1 METTINIPVLFRVK
15 PDPKHPDRSVH
26 PWPVVNRGN
35 AINRVQKILKANH
48 VTGIPSRWP
57 KIYYGQTRANL
68 NLNRTYRNTDALT
81 LPDGVYLYLIEYNPS
96 TNRYHKSFVRVHN
109 LLEAGSRHFQLP
121 VRNQGRVILAAGELS
136 KEGRVIKFNL
146 ESGTYTK
153 NLMAKTIGYM
163 ANANTNNLKGKDPKQ
178 ILEAKYIRIVKNALR
193 NMNGNKNYVTN
204 ILIPKIPGSLQ
215 NLLNRG
221 NLSFYHGSPTNK
233 TRARVLANLENAGLN
248 TNSATKLI
256 RKLVAEGPPKNS
268 GAARAS
274 PPNPKRKA
282 TNNNGN
288 AARPTKV
295 NRRSGRSA
303 RRV

>member
-1 METTINIPVLFRVK
+1 MEPTLNVKKLFGVPSRN
-15 PDPKHPDRSVH
+15 
-26 PWPVVNRGN
+26 WPVVNRGN

-48 VTGIPSRWP
+48 VTGIPSHWP

-81 LPDGVYLYLIEYNPS
+81 LPDGVYLYLIEYNPE

-121 VRNQGRVILAAGELS
+121 IRNQNRIIVAAGELS

-146 ESGTYTK
+146 ESGTYTR
-153 NLMAKTIGYM
+153 NLMTKTKNYM
-163 ANANTNNLKGKDPKQ
+163 NSPN
-178 ILEAKYIRIVKNALR
+178 YIRLVKNALR
-193 NMNGNKNYVTN
+193 NMNANKNYVTD

-221 NLSFYHGSPTNK
+221 NVSFYFGNPSNK
-233 TRARVLANLENAGLN
+233 SKEKVLKELAAAGLN
-248 TNSATKLI
+248 TNSAVNLI
-256 RKLVAEGPPKNS
+256 RKLAAGGPPKNS
-268 GAARAS
+268 SPVRAT
-274 PPNPKRKA
+274 PRKPKRKP
-282 TNNNGN
+282 NQNGN
-288 AARPTKV
+288 TTRPAQGP
-295 NRRSGRSA
+295 RRSGRTA

>member
-1 METTINIPVLFRVK
+1 MEPTLNVKNLFRV
-15 PDPKHPDRSVH
+15 PTH
-26 PWPVVNRGN
+26 PWPVVSRGN
-35 AINRVQKILKANH
+35 AINRVQKILKSNH
-48 VTGIPSRWP
+48 VTGIPSHWP

-81 LPDGVYLYLIEYNPS
+81 LPDGVYLYLIEYNPE

-121 VRNQGRVILAAGELS
+121 TRNQGRVIVAAGELS

-146 ESGTYTK
+146 ESGTYTR
-153 NLMAKTIGYM
+153 NLMTKTKNYM
-163 ANANTNNLKGKDPKQ
+163 NSTN
-178 ILEAKYIRIVKNALR
+178 YIRLVKNALR

-221 NLSFYHGSPTNK
+221 NLSFYHGTPTNK
-233 TRARVLANLENAGLN
+233 TKERILKELATAGLN
-248 TNSATKLI
+248 TNSATNLVRKLI
-256 RKLVAEGPPKNS
+256 APKNS
-268 GAARAS
+268 SPVRAS
-274 PPNPKRKA
+274 PQGRKRKA
-282 TNNNGN
+282 NNNGN
-288 AARPTKV
+288 AAGAQKV
-295 NRRSGRSA
+295 NGGRGRAA